1 MFDLDILVNQLT
13 TSGVCYEL
21 KCIKNIFVAKLTN
34 VIYIYLSRII
44 LITCFNISRLFYV
57 LV

>member
-34 VIYIYLSRII
+34 VIYILKQDHTNYL
-44 LITCFNISRLFYV
+44 F
-57 LV
+57 